1 VIAGANP
8 RRGRRA
14 GVAGSI
20 ASFAAAALLTA
31 GCTAGQR
38 AQTADE
44 QETLDGTTVRA
55 GQYIT
60 VGGLA
65 FETPKDGTSWARGSA
80 VPIVAVAVNSGR
92 ADDRLVSITSPSITS
107 WGAYSSAAEASAA
120 NSTPG
125 GSASSP
131 QPVDLPALSRV
142 PFGTGLSNKVL
153 AVTGIKAP
161 LYPGSSISLTF
172 TFAKAGTVT
181 AQVPVQLSKSPQTSV
196 IPGPSATGEEG

>member
-8 RRGRRA
+8 RRARRA

-80 VPIVAVAVNSGR
+80 VPIIAVAVNSGR

-107 WGAYSSAAEASAA
+107 WGAYSSAADASTA
-120 NSTPG
+120 NSAG

-142 PFGTGLSNKVL
+142 PFGTGLSNRVL

-161 LYPGSSISLTF
+161 LYPGSSIPLTF

-181 AQVPVQLSKSPQTSV
+181 AQVPVQLTKAPQTSV
-196 IPGPSATGEEG
+196 IPGPSATGQEG